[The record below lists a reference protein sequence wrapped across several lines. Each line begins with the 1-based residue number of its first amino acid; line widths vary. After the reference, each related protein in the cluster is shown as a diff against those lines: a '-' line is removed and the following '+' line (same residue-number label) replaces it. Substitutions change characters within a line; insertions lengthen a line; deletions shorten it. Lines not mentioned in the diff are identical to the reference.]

1 MENKEVLY
9 NFYDKILN
17 CLIINTKSMTK
28 HNKRRGYYIPHFNMK
43 DKTDLLMVEI
53 IKIIS
58 MFNKEEDDLPILI
71 SIYNLNSFM
80 QYMRLKIKLRKSS
93 VKVKKAKK
101 KDENGDIVENLEF
114 VQKEF
119 NFPFSIY
126 EEIYDAYYKKGAEVD
141 A

>member
-17 CLIINTKSMTK
+17 CLIINTKSMAK

-119 NFPFSIY
+119 NFPFSTY
-126 EEIYDAYYKKGAEVD
+126 EEIYDSYYKKGAEVN

>member
-17 CLIINTKSMTK
+17 CLIINTKSMAK

-71 SIYNLNSFM
+71 SIYNLNSFI
-80 QYMRLKIKLRKSS
+80 QYMKLKIKLRKSS

-119 NFPFSIY
+119 NFPFSLY
-126 EEIYDAYYKKGAEVD
+126 EEIYDSYYKKGAEVD

>member
-80 QYMRLKIKLRKSS
+80 QYTRLKIKLRKSS

-114 VQKEF
+114 VQKEL
-119 NFPFSIY
+119 NFPFSMY
-126 EEIYDAYYKKGAEVD
+126 EEIYDAYYKKGAQID